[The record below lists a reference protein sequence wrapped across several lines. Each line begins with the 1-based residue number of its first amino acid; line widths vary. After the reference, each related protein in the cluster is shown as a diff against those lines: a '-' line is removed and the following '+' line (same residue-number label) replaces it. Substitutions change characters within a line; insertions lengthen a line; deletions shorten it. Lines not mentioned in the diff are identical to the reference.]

1 MSKRKLDVSD
11 ILLETII
18 EGIKEVKGI
27 NTAILDL
34 KKIETAICKYFVI
47 CSGTSNTHVSSIADS
62 VKKIVSKEI
71 QEKPWH
77 IEGLNT
83 SEWVLLDYSDI
94 VVHVFQEQTRE
105 FYRLEDLWGDAKI
118 RTIKNCKLSVKIDA
132 LNPPYKV

>member
-1 MSKRKLDVSD
+1 MIKRKLDVSD

-18 EGIKEVKGI
+18 EGIQEVKGI
-27 NTAILDL
+27 DTSILDL
-34 KKIETAICKYFVI
+34 KKIETAVCKYFVI

-105 FYRLEDLWGDAKI
+105 FYRLEDLWGDAEI
-118 RTIKNCKLSVKIDA
+118 RTIEK
-132 LNPPYKV
+132 

>member
-1 MSKRKLDVSD
+1 MGKRKLDVSD

-18 EGIKEVKGI
+18 EGIHEVKGI
-27 NTAILDL
+27 DTSILDL
-34 KKIETAICKYFVI
+34 KKVETAVCKYFVI

-62 VKKIVSKEI
+62 VKKNVSKEI

-83 SEWVLLDYSDI
+83 SEWVLIDYSDI
-94 VVHVFQEQTRE
+94 VVHVFQEETRE

-118 RTIKNCKLSVKIDA
+118 RTIEN
-132 LNPPYKV
+132 

>member
-18 EGIKEVKGI
+18 EGILEVKGI
-27 NTAILDL
+27 DTSILDL
-34 KKIETAICKYFVI
+34 KKIETAVCKYFVI
-47 CSGTSNTHVSSIADS
+47 CSGTSNTHVSSIANS

-83 SEWVLLDYSDI
+83 SEWVLIDYSDI
-94 VVHVFQEQTRE
+94 VVHVFQEETRE
-105 FYRLEDLWGDAKI
+105 FYRLEDFWGDAEI
-118 RTIKNCKLSVKIDA
+118 RTIEN
-132 LNPPYKV
+132 

>member
-1 MSKRKLDVSD
+1 MSKKKLDVSD

-18 EGIKEVKGI
+18 EGIQEVKGI
-27 NTAILDL
+27 DTAILDF
-34 KKIETAICKYFVI
+34 KKIATAVCKYFVI

-83 SEWVLLDYSDI
+83 SEWVLIDYSDI

-105 FYRLEDLWGDAKI
+105 FYRLEDLWGDAEI
-118 RTIKNCKLSVKIDA
+118 RTIEN
-132 LNPPYKV
+132 

>member
-18 EGIKEVKGI
+18 EGIQEVKGI
-27 NTAILDL
+27 DTAILDL
-34 KKIETAICKYFVI
+34 KKIETAVCKYFVI
-47 CSGTSNTHVSSIADS
+47 CSGTSNTHVSSITDS

-105 FYRLEDLWGDAKI
+105 FYRLEDLWGDAEI
-118 RTIKNCKLSVKIDA
+118 RTIEK
-132 LNPPYKV
+132 

>member
-18 EGIKEVKGI
+18 EGIQEVKGI
-27 NTAILDL
+27 DTAILDL
-34 KKIETAICKYFVI
+34 KKIETAVCKYFVI

-94 VVHVFQEQTRE
+94 VVHVFQGQTRE
-105 FYRLEDLWGDAKI
+105 FYGLEDLWGDAEI
-118 RTIKNCKLSVKIDA
+118 RTIENL
-132 LNPPYKV
+132 

>member
-1 MSKRKLDVSD
+1 MGKRKLDVSD

-18 EGIKEVKGI
+18 EGILEVKGI
-27 NTAILDL
+27 DTSILDL
-34 KKIETAICKYFVI
+34 KKIETAVCKYFVI

-62 VKKIVSKEI
+62 VKKNVSKEV

-105 FYRLEDLWGDAKI
+105 FYRLEDLWGDAEI
-118 RTIKNCKLSVKIDA
+118 RTIKN
-132 LNPPYKV
+132 

>member
-1 MSKRKLDVSD
+1 MGKRKLDVSD

-18 EGIKEVKGI
+18 EGILQVKGLD
-27 NTAILDL
+27 TSILNL
-34 KKIETAICKYFVI
+34 KKIETAVCKYFVI

-62 VKKIVSKEI
+62 VKKNVSKEV

-83 SEWVLLDYSDI
+83 SEWILMDYSDI
-94 VVHVFQEQTRE
+94 VVHVFQQETRE

-118 RTIKNCKLSVKIDA
+118 RKIE
-132 LNPPYKV
+132 N

>member
-1 MSKRKLDVSD
+1 MIRGQLDVSD
-11 ILLETII
+11 ILLKTII
-18 EGIKEVKGI
+18 KGIQEVKGI
-27 NTAILDL
+27 DTAILDL
-34 KKIETAICKYFVI
+34 KKIETAVCKYFVI

-62 VKKIVSKEI
+62 IKKIVSKKI

-118 RTIKNCKLSVKIDA
+118 RTIEN
-132 LNPPYKV
+132 

>member
-1 MSKRKLDVSD
+1 MGKRKLDVSD

-18 EGIKEVKGI
+18 EGIREVKGI
-27 NTAILDL
+27 DTSILDL
-34 KKIETAICKYFVI
+34 KKIETAVCKYFVI

-62 VKKIVSKEI
+62 VKKNVSKEI

-83 SEWVLLDYSDI
+83 SEWVLIDYSDI

-105 FYRLEDLWGDAKI
+105 FYRLEDLWGDAEI
-118 RTIKNCKLSVKIDA
+118 RKKEN
-132 LNPPYKV
+132 

>member
-1 MSKRKLDVSD
+1 MSKSKLDVSD

-18 EGIKEVKGI
+18 EGIQELKGI
-27 NTAILDL
+27 DTAILNL
-34 KKIETAICKYFVI
+34 KKIETAVCKYFVI
-47 CSGTSNTHVSSIADS
+47 CSGTSNTHVSSITDS

-118 RTIKNCKLSVKIDA
+118 RTIEN
-132 LNPPYKV
+132 

>member
-1 MSKRKLDVSD
+1 MSKRDLDVSD

-34 KKIETAICKYFVI
+34 KKIETAVCKYFVI
-47 CSGTSNTHVSSIADS
+47 CSGTSNTHVSSITDS

-94 VVHVFQEQTRE
+94 IVHVFQEQTRE

-118 RTIKNCKLSVKIDA
+118 RTIEN
-132 LNPPYKV
+132 

>member
-1 MSKRKLDVSD
+1 MSKRELDVSD
-11 ILLETII
+11 ILLETVI
-18 EGIKEVKGI
+18 EGIQEVKGI
-27 NTAILDL
+27 DTAILDL
-34 KKIETAICKYFVI
+34 KKIETAVCKYFVI

-71 QEKPWH
+71 HEKPWH

-83 SEWVLLDYSDI
+83 SEWVLIDYSDI

-118 RTIKNCKLSVKIDA
+118 RIIENL
-132 LNPPYKV
+132 

>member
-1 MSKRKLDVSD
+1 MSKRELDVSD

-34 KKIETAICKYFVI
+34 KKIETAVCKYFVI

-62 VKKIVSKEI
+62 VKKIVSKKI

-105 FYRLEDLWGDAKI
+105 FYRLEDLWGDAEI
-118 RTIKNCKLSVKIDA
+118 RTIEK
-132 LNPPYKV
+132 

>member
-1 MSKRKLDVSD
+1 MIKRELDVSD

-18 EGIKEVKGI
+18 EGIQEVKGI
-27 NTAILDL
+27 DTAILDL

-62 VKKIVSKEI
+62 VRKIVSKEI
-71 QEKPWH
+71 QDKPWH

-94 VVHVFQEQTRE
+94 VVHVFQEETRE
-105 FYRLEDLWGDAKI
+105 FFRLEDLWGDAAI
-118 RTIKNCKLSVKIDA
+118 RTIEN
-132 LNPPYKV
+132 

>member
-11 ILLETII
+11 ILLGTVI
-18 EGIKEVKGI
+18 EGIQEVKGI
-27 NTAILDL
+27 DTAILDL
-34 KKIETAICKYFVI
+34 KKIETAVCKYFVT

-62 VKKIVSKEI
+62 VKKIVSKEM

-94 VVHVFQEQTRE
+94 VVHVFQEKTRE
-105 FYRLEDLWGDAKI
+105 FYRLEDLWGDAEI
-118 RTIKNCKLSVKIDA
+118 RTIEN
-132 LNPPYKV
+132 

>member
-18 EGIKEVKGI
+18 EGIHEVKGI
-27 NTAILDL
+27 DTSILDL
-34 KKIETAICKYFVI
+34 KKIETAVCKYFVI
-47 CSGTSNTHVSSIADS
+47 CSGTSNTHVSSIADNI
-62 VKKIVSKEI
+62 KKNVSKEI

-83 SEWVLLDYSDI
+83 SEWVLIDYSDI

-118 RTIKNCKLSVKIDA
+118 RTIEN
-132 LNPPYKV
+132 

>member
-11 ILLETII
+11 ILLETVI
-18 EGIKEVKGI
+18 EGIQEVKGI
-27 NTAILDL
+27 DTAILDF
-34 KKIETAICKYFVI
+34 KKIKTAVCKYFVI

-105 FYRLEDLWGDAKI
+105 FYKLEDLWGDAKI
-118 RTIKNCKLSVKIDA
+118 RTLENL
-132 LNPPYKV
+132 

>member
-1 MSKRKLDVSD
+1 MNKRELDVSD

-18 EGIKEVKGI
+18 EGIQEVKGI

-34 KKIETAICKYFVI
+34 KNIETAICKYFVI

-62 VKKIVSKEI
+62 VKKIVSKKI
-71 QEKPWH
+71 QDKPWH

-94 VVHVFQEQTRE
+94 VVHVFQEETRDI
-105 FYRLEDLWGDAKI
+105 FRLEDLWGDAAI
-118 RTIKNCKLSVKIDA
+118 RTIEN
-132 LNPPYKV
+132 

>member
-18 EGIKEVKGI
+18 EGIQELKGI
-27 NTAILDL
+27 DTAILDL
-34 KKIETAICKYFVI
+34 KKIETAVCKYFVI
-47 CSGTSNTHVSSIADS
+47 CSGTSNTHVSSITDS

-118 RTIKNCKLSVKIDA
+118 RTIEN
-132 LNPPYKV
+132 

>member
-1 MSKRKLDVSD
+1 MGKRKLDVSD

-18 EGIKEVKGI
+18 EGIREVKGI
-27 NTAILDL
+27 DTSILDL
-34 KKIETAICKYFVI
+34 KKIETAVCKYFVI

-62 VKKIVSKEI
+62 VKKNVSKEV

-83 SEWVLLDYSDI
+83 SEWVLIDYSDI
-94 VVHVFQEQTRE
+94 VVHVFQEETRE

-118 RTIKNCKLSVKIDA
+118 RTIEN
-132 LNPPYKV
+132 

>member
-1 MSKRKLDVSD
+1 MGKRKLDVSD

-18 EGIKEVKGI
+18 EGIREVKGI
-27 NTAILDL
+27 DTSILDL
-34 KKIETAICKYFVI
+34 KKIETAVCKYFVI
-47 CSGTSNTHVSSIADS
+47 CSGTSNTHVSSITDS

-94 VVHVFQEQTRE
+94 IVHVFQEQTRE

-118 RTIKNCKLSVKIDA
+118 RTIEN
-132 LNPPYKV
+132 

>member
-18 EGIKEVKGI
+18 EGIQEVKGI
-27 NTAILDL
+27 DTAILDL
-34 KKIETAICKYFVI
+34 KKIETAVCKYFVI

-62 VKKIVSKEI
+62 VKKIVSKDI
-71 QEKPWH
+71 QEKPWN

-94 VVHVFQEQTRE
+94 VVHVFQEETRE
-105 FYRLEDLWGDAKI
+105 FYRLEDLWGDAEI
-118 RTIKNCKLSVKIDA
+118 RTIEK
-132 LNPPYKV
+132 

>member
-1 MSKRKLDVSD
+1 MSKRRLDVSD

-18 EGIKEVKGI
+18 EGIHEVKGI
-27 NTAILDL
+27 DTSILDL
-34 KKIETAICKYFVI
+34 KKVETAVCKYFVI

-62 VKKIVSKEI
+62 VKKNVSKEI

-83 SEWVLLDYSDI
+83 SEWVLIDYSDI

-105 FYRLEDLWGDAKI
+105 FYRLEDLWGDAEI
-118 RTIKNCKLSVKIDA
+118 RTIEN
-132 LNPPYKV
+132 